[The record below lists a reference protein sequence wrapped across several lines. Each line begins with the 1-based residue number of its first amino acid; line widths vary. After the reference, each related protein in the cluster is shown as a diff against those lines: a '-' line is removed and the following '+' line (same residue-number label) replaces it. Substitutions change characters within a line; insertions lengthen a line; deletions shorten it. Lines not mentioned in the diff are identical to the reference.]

1 MISIGVCTRCGCS
14 ILVPSFSVGPL
25 EPSCPCETS
34 DAVGAA
40 LALGHRFDAR
50 VQQLHTVFLGDMA
63 GITLQGIAQHL
74 EEDVRNLCDVL
85 DRNDSKAIL
94 AFLIR
99 LSALTRYAVVDCPEL
114 KAAAREL

>member
-1 MISIGVCTRCGCS
+1 MISIGVCTRCGSS

-63 GITLQGIAQHL
+63 GITLHGIAQHL
-74 EEDVRNLCDVL
+74 EEDLRNLCGGL
-85 DRNDSKAIL
+85 DRSDSKAIL

-99 LSALTRYAVVDCPEL
+99 LAALTRYAVVDCPEL

>member
-1 MISIGVCTRCGCS
+1 MISIGVCNRCGSS
-14 ILVPSFSVGPL
+14 IMVPSFSVGPL

-50 VQQLHTVFLGDMA
+50 VQQLHTVFIGDLA
-63 GITLQGIAQHL
+63 GDTLHDIAQYL
-74 EEDVRNLCDVL
+74 EEDVRNLCDGI
-85 DRNDSKAIL
+85 DRNDSKTIV

-99 LSALTRYAVVDCPEL
+99 LAALTRYAVVDCPEL